1 MSTFLV
7 AGRLHMVKAK
17 RIERVAALSKLLADH
32 PYRLFSFSYFCK
44 KFAIAKSTLSEDVL
58 AVKSGL
64 ELYGLGKIET
74 VSGAAGGVRFIPGH
88 LPEDDAAFLEEL
100 AARLTSPDRILPGG
114 MLYTTDILCHPE
126 TVVRLGEI
134 FMLRLQELAPDC
146 IMTVE
151 TSGIPLAMQTAR
163 AFNVPLV
170 IARHTSDITEGST
183 VNINYVSGSTKVIQN
198 MAMPKRALQPG
209 SRVLIVDDVMKGGGT
224 AKGMIALA
232 HEVGAQVVGKAFL
245 IATAAPERKLV
256 EDYTAF
262 FTLHNVDE
270 EQQQVT
276 LEVNK

>member
-1 MSTFLV
+1 
-7 AGRLHMVKAK
+7 MVKAK

-64 ELYGLGKIET
+64 ELYGLGKVET

-270 EQQQVT
+270 EQQKVT
-276 LEVNK
+276 LKVNKEDRIHKAG

>member
-1 MSTFLV
+1 MCI
-7 AGRLHMVKAK
+7 R
-17 RIERVAALSKLLADH
+17 
-32 PYRLFSFSYFCK
+32 
-44 KFAIAKSTLSEDVL
+44 
-58 AVKSGL
+58 
-64 ELYGLGKIET
+64 
-74 VSGAAGGVRFIPGH
+74 
-88 LPEDDAAFLEEL
+88 
-100 AARLTSPDRILPGG
+100 DR
-114 MLYTTDILCHPE
+114 LYTTDILCHPE

-224 AKGMIALA
+224 AKGMIEMCIRDSCQRAEA
-232 HEVGAQVVGKAFL
+232 GRQAY
-245 IATAAPERKLV
+245 APTHRQAS
-256 EDYTAF
+256 DYNNSCSAP
-262 FTLHNVDE
+262 DA
-270 EQQQVT
+270 
-276 LEVNK
+276 

>member
-1 MSTFLV
+1 
-7 AGRLHMVKAK
+7 MVKAK

-64 ELYGLGKIET
+64 ELYGLGKVET

-245 IATAAPERKLV
+245 IATAAPDRKLI

-270 EQQQVT
+270 EQQKVT
-276 LEVNK
+276 LEVNNIEYIRLARR

>member
-1 MSTFLV
+1 M
-7 AGRLHMVKAK
+7 
-17 RIERVAALSKLLADH
+17 
-32 PYRLFSFSYFCK
+32 
-44 KFAIAKSTLSEDVL
+44 
-58 AVKSGL
+58 
-64 ELYGLGKIET
+64 
-74 VSGAAGGVRFIPGH
+74 
-88 LPEDDAAFLEEL
+88 EEL

-198 MAMPKRALQPG
+198 
-209 SRVLIVDDVMKGGGT
+209 
-224 AKGMIALA
+224 LA

-270 EQQQVT
+270 EKQQVT